1 MRAHP
6 PGHLAPHVLQRGF
19 LRLPRT
25 DIPRHALG
33 VEEIRRAWSVGGVHT
48 LGIDLHQGPGGIRLI
63 PFEGHALVVS
73 ENETQLEGPCAA
85 FAGTAIVDAVAC
97 PFAILGMD
105 QIEKT
110 GADQLGRVEAIL
122 AHGLI
127 DEENS
132 SFCVDPVD
140 DIGNGIDDGVQFII
154 ERLELTP
161 YFAELLHGIKKK
173 EIQRNLANWNGALRR
188 ESQQSADEGV

>member
-1 MRAHP
+1 
-6 PGHLAPHVLQRGF
+6 
-19 LRLPRT
+19 
-25 DIPRHALG
+25 
-33 VEEIRRAWSVGGVHT
+33 
-48 LGIDLHQGPGGIRLI
+48 
-63 PFEGHALVVS
+63 
-73 ENETQLEGPCAA
+73 
-85 FAGTAIVDAVAC
+85 
-97 PFAILGMD
+97 MD